1 MHLVGDILC
10 SHPAYKDVLIGY
22 IYDDTRGLQQV
33 LAEPGTSHSLGWTAG
48 FRWDLLDAPET
59 AKERNKK
66 AESSSNSHGCTRSR
80 EGSRWASE
88 LVFSECGFDFAGW
101 ACAEA
106 LVHYLLP
113 LWIGAR
119 DVDFS
124 WDYIEMGLLSNVN
137 LALHLSNS
145 ASVFLGM
152 RNDLDPIAFAMVL
165 ASCALQVSLPTL
177 GNYMSLSLNKSS
189 STVLMLRMAI
199 AVPLLGMSWINFRVY
214 DRKKNI

>member
-1 MHLVGDILC
+1 MLNSCIWSGIFFVVTQLIKTFLLATFMMIPEDSNRFSLSQELPILLVG
-10 SHPAYKDVLIGY
+10 
-22 IYDDTRGLQQV
+22 
-33 LAEPGTSHSLGWTAG
+33 
-48 FRWDLLDAPET
+48 LLDFVGIYLMHQRLQR
-59 AKERNKK
+59 K
-66 AESSSNSHGCTRSR
+66 GTRKPNHLR
-80 EGSRWASE
+80 ILTVA
-88 LVFSECGFDFAGW
+88 LGW